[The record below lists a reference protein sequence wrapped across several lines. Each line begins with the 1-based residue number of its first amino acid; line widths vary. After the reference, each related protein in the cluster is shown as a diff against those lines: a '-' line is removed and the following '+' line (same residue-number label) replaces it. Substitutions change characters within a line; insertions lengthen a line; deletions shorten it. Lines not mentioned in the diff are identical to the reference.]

1 MSFGLSILDKCVGR
15 HFREARERLN
25 PEGYPPL
32 DPGKPLPPGEDIE
45 ESFIVGRPEQTAEKI
60 AAMRDTG
67 IRNVMFKFNT
77 GEMDTARV
85 QKSMRL
91 FGKKVMPRF
100 SE

>member
-1 MSFGLSILDKCVGR
+1 MSFGLSILDECVR
-15 HFREARERLN
+15 RQFREVKVRLN
-25 PEGYPPL
+25 PDGFPPL
-32 DPGKPLPPGEDIE
+32 DPSRPLPPGEDIE
-45 ESFIVGRPEQTAEKI
+45 ESFIIGTPEQAAEKI